1 MKKAATVEPQRTC
14 VLVLGMHRSG
24 TSALT
29 RVLNLVG
36 CDLPKTVMPA
46 HPTNETGHWEP
57 TPIAEL
63 NDRILTSAGSKWD
76 DWLEFSSNQ
85 PNTAQGEK
93 FREEATATLEK
104 EFGDSQLF
112 VLKDPRICRLA
123 PFWIGTLQHAG
134 IRPLVITP
142 VRNPLEVAASLQ
154 KRNGFEL
161 PYGHLLWLRH
171 MLDAEFASRDVPRYF
186 TSYDRLLGEW
196 ADVLQEAASA
206 FGISWPRVSDEAATE
221 IDAFLSEKYRH
232 HRELPERVLDNPAL
246 SAWLRD
252 GFVIFDRWSR
262 IGEQRK
268 DFATLD
274 RLRSELNTAAP
285 TFAYLVARGRET
297 DLNAQKLTEADAQLS
312 QMKSVLDQ
320 HRHEAERT
328 ASELASTRE
337 ELNRLAAHRGEM
349 EKLVEGFKEHTE
361 LLLADIRERRKLEN
375 ASYLQLKEKEEA
387 LLLAQKQATEAKSA
401 LDAARNDLATQ
412 RQNHAQEIERLTR
425 ETAKIRSESD
435 SEIRKLKAEIERTKA
450 ERDNV
455 QTRLKERFEEI
466 ATLTQLLEQYEK
478 KAKRFGRVRQL
489 PSTTT
494 QVLKAAGRRRHWT
507 DLYHRIRHAG
517 ALGRLKRS
525 GLFDEN
531 WYLHQNPDV
540 LASGVDPAL
549 HYIRF
554 GAAEGRQPGIAAMPG
569 QRP

>member
-46 HPTNETGHWEP
+46 NPTNETGHWEP
-57 TPIAEL
+57 TPIAQL
-63 NDRILTSAGSKWD
+63 NDRILTSASSKWD
-76 DWLEFSSNQ
+76 DWLDFSSDQ
-85 PNTAQGEK
+85 PNSAQGEK

-104 EFGDSQLF
+104 EFGDSRLF

-123 PFWIGTLQHAG
+123 PFWIEVLQNAG
-134 IRPLVITP
+134 IHPLVITP

-171 MLDAEFASRDVPRYF
+171 MLDAEFASRNVPRYF

-196 ADVLQEAASA
+196 ADVLREAASA
-206 FGISWPRVSDEAATE
+206 FGISWPRISDETAAE
-221 IDAFLSEKYRH
+221 IDAYLSEKYRH
-232 HRELPERVLDNPAL
+232 HREPPGRILDNPTL

-252 GFVIFDRWSR
+252 GFAIFDRWAR
-262 IGEQRK
+262 TGEQQK

-274 RLRSELNTAAP
+274 RLRKELNTAAP
-285 TFAYLVARGRET
+285 AFANLVARGREA
-297 DLNAQKLTEADAQLS
+297 DLNAQKLTEADTQLS
-312 QMKSVLDQ
+312 QLKNALDQ
-320 HRHEAERT
+320 SLHEAERT

-361 LLLADIRERRKLEN
+361 LLLADLRERRKLEN
-375 ASYLQLKEKEEA
+375 ASHLQLKEKEEA
-387 LLLAQKQATEAKSA
+387 LLLAQKQVAEAQSA
-401 LDAARNDLATQ
+401 LDTARKDLATQ

-425 ETAKIRSESD
+425 EIAKIRSEND
-435 SEIRKLKAEIERTKA
+435 GEIRKLKAEIERTKA
-450 ERDNV
+450 ERDTV
-455 QTRLKERFEEI
+455 QARLKERFEEI
-466 ATLTQLLEQYEK
+466 TTLTRLLEQHEK
-478 KAKRFGRVRQL
+478 KANRLGRIRQL
-489 PSTTT
+489 PSTTAR
-494 QVLKAAGRRRHWT
+494 VLKAAGKRRHWA
-507 DLYHRIRHAG
+507 DLYHRIRYAG

-525 GLFDEN
+525 GIFDES
-531 WYLHQNPDV
+531 WYLLENPDV
-540 LASGVDPAL
+540 SASGVNPAL

-554 GAAEGRQPGIAAMPG
+554 GAAEGRQPSATTAPG